1 MTNLHATDVPVK
13 TEVVGDRH
21 PGIEEYAQK
30 RVRAALRAVHRP
42 VLHVRVRITHHEDP
56 AVARP
61 VVAQA
66 EVDVNGRLVLARATG
81 TTGLEAVD
89 LLHDRLRRRLER
101 DRSRSGGT
109 WEDRRGDRSPS
120 TGHGERRHGVVPP
133 ARRSASDA
141 ERVVVPHW
149 SVTPRPCGLD
159 EAVFDM
165 DAMGYDF
172 HLFTE
177 EGSGQDSV
185 VYTDPSGYR
194 LAQVEPRPDELAPHV
209 TPVRVSTHPAP
220 LLGVTEAVGRME
232 LWERPFLFFL
242 DADRGR
248 GALLHHRHDG
258 HYGLVLPAE

>member
-1 MTNLHATDVPVK
+1 MSNVDAMDVPVRV
-13 TEVVGDRH
+13 EVAGDRH
-21 PGIEEYAQK
+21 PGIEAYAEK

-42 VLHVRVRITHHEDP
+42 LLQVRVRITHHEDP

-66 EVDVNGRLVLARATG
+66 DVDVNGRPVRAQATG

-101 DRSRSGGT
+101 DRSRSGGH
-109 WEDRRGDRSPS
+109 WEDRRGRQ
-120 TGHGERRHGVVPP
+120 HGAEPGARRHGDTP
-133 ARRSASDA
+133 ASFLPRPGT
-141 ERVVVPHW
+141 EPVLVPHR
-149 SVTPRPCGLD
+149 SVTPLPCGLD

-165 DAMGYDF
+165 EAMGYDF

-185 VYTDPSGYR
+185 LYTDPDGLR
-194 LAQVEPRPDELAPHV
+194 LAQVEPHPDELAPHV
-209 TPVRVSTHPAP
+209 TPVTVSRQPAP
-220 LLGVTEAVGRME
+220 VLGVTEAVEQLG
-232 LWERPFLFFL
+232 LWDRPFLFFL
-242 DADRGR
+242 DAERGR

-258 HYGLVLPAE
+258 HYGLVSPAG